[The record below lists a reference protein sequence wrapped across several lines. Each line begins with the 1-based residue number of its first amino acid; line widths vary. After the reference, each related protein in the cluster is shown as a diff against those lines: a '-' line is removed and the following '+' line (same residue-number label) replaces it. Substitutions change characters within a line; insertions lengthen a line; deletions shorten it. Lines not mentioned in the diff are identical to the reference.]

1 MINCFKTSH
10 LSKRAHAL
18 PSPETIQSEC
28 QAEQLSSQTCCS
40 TWLEK
45 KSFWQGKSNQCKS
58 NGFGGCLF
66 FRKGMHSWLSLS
78 SNINTRIMAPTA
90 TSGMKKCI
98 LRHFK
103 TLYALREKLFGQK
116 EERKK
121 KKQDKGKTGK
131 IHPNQS
137 MTGTQRKPS
146 LYPPI
151 PVPSWEG

>member
-121 KKQDKGKTGK
+121 KNRIRGRQGKYTR
-131 IHPNQS
+131 INQ
-137 MTGTQRKPS
+137 
-146 LYPPI
+146 
-151 PVPSWEG
+151 